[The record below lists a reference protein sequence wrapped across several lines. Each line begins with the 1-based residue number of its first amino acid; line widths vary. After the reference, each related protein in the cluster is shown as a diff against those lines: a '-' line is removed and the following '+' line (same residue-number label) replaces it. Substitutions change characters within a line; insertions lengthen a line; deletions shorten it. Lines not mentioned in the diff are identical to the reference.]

1 MSNISKRSLLLAGGA
16 AVLAAILPVAAR
28 AQAQV
33 VRNRALFQVTDN
45 DPARWTLILNN
56 MQNLR
61 EGVGGEPVEIELVAY
76 GPGINMLKS
85 DSSVKQRIAEA
96 LKSGVKVNA
105 CQNTMNGMKADRARH
120 AAGDRLRAFGRGRG
134 DEEAAAGV
142 GLHPLLNLTR

>member
-1 MSNISKRSLLLAGGA
+1 MSRTPRRLFLVSASAALLA
-16 AVLAAILPVAAR
+16 LALPQLVVAQSAM
-28 AQAQV
+28 AK
-33 VRNRALFQVTDN
+33 NRALFQVTDN

-105 CQNTMNGMKADRARH
+105 CQNTMNGMGLKAADMLPEI
-120 AAGDRLRAFGRGRG
+120 GYVPS
-134 DEEAAAGV
+134 GV
-142 GLHPLLNLTR
+142 VEVMRKQQQGWAYIRS

>member
-1 MSNISKRSLLLAGGA
+1 MPTLSKRSLFLAGGA
-16 AVLAAILPVAAR
+16 AVLAAVLPVAVR
-28 AQAQV
+28 AQAQPMK
-33 VRNRALFQVTDN
+33 NRALFQVTDN

-105 CQNTMNGMKADRARH
+105 CQNTMNGMKLTTPDMLPEI
-120 AAGDRLRAFGRGRG
+120 GYVPS
-134 DEEAAAGV
+134 GV
-142 GLHPLLNLTR
+142 VEVMRKQQQGWAYIRS